1 MSEESMK
8 EMEEIYRKY
17 CVPLKKY
24 VVSICRDPDTAD
36 DIVSETFYRA
46 IKNIDSFDGISLFG
60 WLCTI
65 AKNIYFNHLKR
76 KDNNNFS
83 LNAEYAVCVADLSNV
98 EDEAIERLQ
107 RKKLFECIQKLSETE
122 KEVVSLHIYADLNFA
137 QIGAVFGK
145 SENWARVTFYRCKE
159 KLKGMMS
166 NE

>member
-8 EMEEIYRKY
+8 EMEEIYKKY
-17 CVPLKKY
+17 CAVLKKY
-24 VVSICRDPDTAD
+24 VVSLCRDPDTAD

-46 IKNIDSFDGISLFG
+46 IKNIDSFDGASLFG

-76 KDNNNFS
+76 KDNNTFS
-83 LNAEYAVCVADLSNV
+83 LDDEYAVQVADLSNV
-98 EDEAIERLQ
+98 EDEAIEKLQ
-107 RKKLFECIQKLSETE
+107 HKKLYECIQALSETE
-122 KEVVSLHIYADLNFA
+122 KEVVSLRIYADLNFA
-137 QIGAVFGK
+137 QIGMVFGK
-145 SENWARVTFYRCKE
+145 SENWARVTYYRCKE

>member
-8 EMEEIYRKY
+8 EMEEIYKKY
-17 CVPLKKY
+17 CAVLKKY
-24 VVSICRDPDTAD
+24 VVSLCRDPDTAD

-46 IKNIDSFDGISLFG
+46 IKNIDSFDGASLFG

-76 KDNNNFS
+76 KDNNTFS
-83 LNAEYAVCVADLSNV
+83 LDDEYAVQVADLSNV
-98 EDEAIERLQ
+98 EDEAIENLQ
-107 RKKLFECIQKLSETE
+107 RTKLYECIQALSETE
-122 KEVVSLHIYADLNFA
+122 KEVVSLRIYTDLNFA
-137 QIGAVFGK
+137 QIGMVFGK
-145 SENWARVTFYRCKE
+145 SENWARVTYYGCKE

>member
-1 MSEESMK
+1 MK
-8 EMEEIYRKY
+8 EMEEIYKKY

-36 DIVSETFYRA
+36 DIVSETFFRA
-46 IKNIDSFDGISLFG
+46 IKKIDSFDGTSLFG

-65 AKNIYFNHLKR
+65 ARNIYFNHLKR
-76 KDNNNFS
+76 KDNNAFS
-83 LNAEYAVCVADLSNV
+83 LDDQNAVQIPDLVDV
-98 EDEAIERLQ
+98 EDEVIKRLQ
-107 RKKLFECIQKLSETE
+107 RKKLSECISSLSEAE
-122 KEVVSLHIYADLNFA
+122 REIVSLHIYADLTFA

-145 SENWARVTFYRCKE
+145 SENWARVTYYRCKE

>member
-1 MSEESMK
+1 M
-8 EMEEIYRKY
+8 
-17 CVPLKKY
+17 
-24 VVSICRDPDTAD
+24 
-36 DIVSETFYRA
+36 
-46 IKNIDSFDGISLFG
+46 
-60 WLCTI
+60 
-65 AKNIYFNHLKR
+65 KR

-83 LNAEYAVCVADLSNV
+83 LDDEYAVCAADLSNV

-145 SENWARVTFYRCKE
+145 SENWARVTFYRSKE

-166 NE
+166 DE

>member
-1 MSEESMK
+1 MK
-8 EMEEIYRKY
+8 EMEEIYKKY

-65 AKNIYFNHLKR
+65 AKNIYFNHLK
-76 KDNNNFS
+76 NNTFS
-83 LNAEYAVCVADLSNV
+83 LDDEYAVCVADPSNV
-98 EDEAIERLQ
+98 EEEAIEKLQ
-107 RKKLFECIQKLSETE
+107 RKKLYECIRSLSETE

-145 SENWARVTFYRCKE
+145 SENWARVTFYRSKE

-166 NE
+166 DE

>member
-1 MSEESMK
+1 MK

-46 IKNIDSFDGISLFG
+46 IKNIASFDG
-60 WLCTI
+60 TI

-83 LNAEYAVCVADLSNV
+83 LDDEYAVCAADLSNV

-107 RKKLFECIQKLSETE
+107 RRKLFECIQKLSDTE
-122 KEVVSLHIYADLNFA
+122 KEVVSLHIYTDLNFA
-137 QIGAVFGK
+137 QIGTFFGK
-145 SENWARVTFYRCKE
+145 SENWARVTFYRSKE

-166 NE
+166 DE